1 MGEGGG
7 AKTQLAPTHKKNEI
21 QKMVKTLVAAV
32 RTFWDCFRA
41 VSACG
46 MVAVSITSCE
56 HSDMCQRTRMQHAFL
71 CSSLVTSVPT
81 NARAGPKTS
90 SMS

>member
-41 VSACG
+41 VL
-46 MVAVSITSCE
+46 AVSITSCE
-56 HSDMCQRTRMQHAFL
+56 HSDMCQRTRVQHAFL
-71 CSSLVTSVPT
+71 CSSLVTSLLPEPSWPT
-81 NARAGPKTS
+81 VAHLQP
-90 SMS
+90 